1 MVQGISCGVG
11 ALRLPPISDGNR
23 STTSSRPVRSVKMS
37 ATGSGGCGPGPGPT
51 SGTGSGASNPRKF
64 SEKIAL
70 HTQRQAEETA
80 AFQEVMMD
88 ITSTR
93 VSLRRRQ
100 EEESCPEEERPR
112 LGLLGSEITVSV
124 GPTGTPAQFR
134 GLTDLYQFNG
144 TPWAVFVG
152 RVVPEGRIV
161 VHFRYVVSVA
171 SCVSCDANL
180 ACLLCYVNVAV
191 IVLAAESV
199 PPDSFQKPAYL
210 RWTCRT
216 LCIR

>member
-1 MVQGISCGVG
+1 MKNHLQKCLQSETSS
-11 ALRLPPISDGNR
+11 PPSPVSGSNR

-51 SGTGSGASNPRKF
+51 SGSGSGASNPRKF

-100 EEESCPEEERPR
+100 EEESCPEEERPCPGSPGTNVALPAPSVWRHVCNCCTRGEQQRNASKCPACVVVRDR
-112 LGLLGSEITVSV
+112 LLSPVL
-124 GPTGTPAQFR
+124 
-134 GLTDLYQFNG
+134 
-144 TPWAVFVG
+144 
-152 RVVPEGRIV
+152 
-161 VHFRYVVSVA
+161 HFRYVASAVS
-171 SCVSCDANL
+171 
-180 ACLLCYVNVAV
+180 
-191 IVLAAESV
+191 E
-199 PPDSFQKPAYL
+199 
-210 RWTCRT
+210 R
-216 LCIR
+216 

>member
-1 MVQGISCGVG
+1 MDRLLPSFCCTFMETYAASLIIKVNFIPNTSEWVSVTTTTAYSGWHLRSPEEAAEC
-11 ALRLPPISDGNR
+11 ALFAFPPLSAESR

-100 EEESCPEEERPR
+100 EEESCRR
-112 LGLLGSEITVSV
+112 K
-124 GPTGTPAQFR
+124 R
-134 GLTDLYQFNG
+134 GLV
-144 TPWAVFVG
+144 WACQA
-152 RVVPEGRIV
+152 P
-161 VHFRYVVSVA
+161 S
-171 SCVSCDANL
+171 
-180 ACLLCYVNVAV
+180 
-191 IVLAAESV
+191 
-199 PPDSFQKPAYL
+199 
-210 RWTCRT
+210 
-216 LCIR
+216 